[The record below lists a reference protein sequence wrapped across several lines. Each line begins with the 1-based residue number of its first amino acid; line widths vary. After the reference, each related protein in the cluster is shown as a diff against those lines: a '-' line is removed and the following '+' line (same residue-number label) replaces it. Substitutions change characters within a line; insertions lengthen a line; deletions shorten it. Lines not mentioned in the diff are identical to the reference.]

1 MGRIRVALGHCGV
14 QLVLIVGLIA
24 GCNRAPAG
32 PKLEPVS
39 GTITLD
45 GKPLAAAD
53 LIFVPQGDTKGQSG
67 VARTDADG
75 KYELMTP
82 DRKHKGVAAG
92 SFRVVINKLVKPDG
106 SDYVPDPNAGPID
119 TGGFKELL
127 PAVYSDMGQAE
138 LEANVPEGGAT
149 SLDFKLNS
157 KKR

>member
-1 MGRIRVALGHCGV
+1 MREIRLDLGRGGSEFVLVAC
-14 QLVLIVGLIA
+14 LIA
-24 GCNRAPAG
+24 GCHSAPAG

-82 DRKHKGVAAG
+82 DRKHKGVALG

-127 PAVYSDMGQAE
+127 PVVYSDMGQAE

-149 SLDFKLNS
+149 NLDFKLSS